1 MSNIEIVKSEGKRP
15 FGRSGL
21 RRKDYVKMG
30 VKRTGR
36 ERMD

>member
-1 MSNIEIVKSEGKRP
+1 MGNIEIVKYEGNRP
-15 FGRSGL
+15 FERSRL